1 MTKHLK
7 YILISLLAL
16 STHTAGAQNDSVF
29 VVHDSELDTDAVI
42 GIPESMMADI
52 DSLLMLWNSKQY
64 MFPLPSNETATYL
77 TALTDSDFQ
86 ERLNRIP
93 AIVEMPYNNIVR
105 QFIDQYTGKNNKTI
119 SFCLGAGNFYIP
131 MFEEALA
138 YYDLP
143 FEFKYLPIIESSLN
157 PMARSKAGAVGLWQF
172 MLATGKRYGLE
183 VNSFVDER
191 QDPVKSTWAAARYLK
206 DLYDIYHDWSLV
218 IAAYNYGP
226 GNINKA
232 IHRAGGEA
240 DYWKIYPF
248 LPTETRGY
256 VPAFIAVNYAMQY
269 YCDHHITPMQTQYP
283 IATDTVIIDK
293 MLHFQQVADLC
304 NINIDALRALN
315 PQYKKDIIP
324 GNVKPYALRLPQ
336 ETLLTFIDLEDSVY
350 LHRSD
355 ELLKRRTKIEIP
367 NEVAT
372 PSGSK
377 PKTIRVRKGEN
388 LGSIAAK
395 YKTTV
400 AKLRKLN
407 GLKNNNIRAGQKLR
421 IR

>member
-1 MTKHLK
+1 MTKILK
-7 YILISLLAL
+7 YTLLFLLFISVQ
-16 STHTAGAQNDSVF
+16 TANSQNDSVL
-29 VVHDSELDTDAVI
+29 VVHDNALDADETI
-42 GIPESMMADI
+42 GIPEGMLADI
-52 DSLLMLWNSKQY
+52 DSLLMQWNSKQY
-64 MFPLPSNETATYL
+64 MFPQSASEPATYL
-77 TALTDSDFQ
+77 TAFTDSDYQ

-93 AIVEMPYNNIVR
+93 AIVEMPYNSVVR
-105 QFIDQYTGKNNKTI
+105 KFIDQYTSKNSKTI

-131 MFEEALA
+131 LFEEALA

-157 PMARSKAGAVGLWQF
+157 PTARSKAGAIGLWQF

-183 VNSFVDER
+183 VNSLVDER

-226 GNINKA
+226 GNVNKA

-256 VPAFIAVNYAMQY
+256 VPSFIAVNYIMQY
-269 YCDHHITPMQTQYP
+269 YCDHHIQPMQTQYP
-283 IATDTVIIDK
+283 IATDTVMIHQN
-293 MLHFQQVADLC
+293 LHFQQVADLC
-304 NINIDALRALN
+304 NINLDALRALN
-315 PQYKKDIIP
+315 PQYKKDIVP
-324 GNVKPYALRLPQ
+324 GTVKPYPLRLPQ

-350 LHRSD
+350 NHRTD
-355 ELLKRRTKIEIP
+355 ELMKRRTKVEIP
-367 NEVAT
+367 KEVASKSTT
-372 PSGSK
+372 PQ
-377 PKTIRVRKGEN
+377 TIRVRKGDN
-388 LGSIAAK
+388 LGTIAAR
-395 YKTTV
+395 YHTTV
-400 AKLRKLN
+400 AKIKKLN

>member
-1 MTKHLK
+1 
-7 YILISLLAL
+7 
-16 STHTAGAQNDSVF
+16 V
-29 VVHDSELDTDAVI
+29 
-42 GIPESMMADI
+42 
-52 DSLLMLWNSKQY
+52 
-64 MFPLPSNETATYL
+64 
-77 TALTDSDFQ
+77 
-86 ERLNRIP
+86 
-93 AIVEMPYNNIVR
+93 
-105 QFIDQYTGKNNKTI
+105 
-119 SFCLGAGNFYIP
+119 
-131 MFEEALA
+131 
-138 YYDLP
+138 
-143 FEFKYLPIIESSLN
+143 
-157 PMARSKAGAVGLWQF
+157 
-172 MLATGKRYGLE
+172 
-183 VNSFVDER
+183 
-191 QDPVKSTWAAARYLK
+191 
-206 DLYDIYHDWSLV
+206 
-218 IAAYNYGP
+218 
-226 GNINKA
+226 NKA

-355 ELLKRRTKIEIP
+355 ELLKRRTKVDIP
-367 NEVAT
+367 KETAT

-407 GLKNNNIRAGQKLR
+407 GLNNNNIRAGQKLR

>member
-1 MTKHLK
+1 MTHIKTFFA
-7 YILISLLAL
+7 SLFLAFVS
-16 STHTAGAQNDSVF
+16 STATTAQNDSILII
-29 VVHDSELDTDAVI
+29 HDNALDADEAI
-42 GIPESMMADI
+42 GLPNGMLADI

-64 MFPLPSNETATYL
+64 IFPQPTTETPAYL

-86 ERLNRIP
+86 ERLNRLP
-93 AIVEMPYNNIVR
+93 AIIEMPYNSVVR
-105 QFIDQYTGKNNKTI
+105 QFIDQYTNRLNKTI

-143 FEFKYLPIIESSLN
+143 FELKYLPIIESSLN
-157 PMARSKAGAVGLWQF
+157 PTARSKAGAVGLWQF

-206 DLYDIYHDWSLV
+206 DLYEIYHDWNLV

-226 GNINKA
+226 GNVNKA
-232 IHRAGGEA
+232 IHRAGDEA
-240 DYWKIYPF
+240 DYWKIYPY

-269 YCDHHITPMQTQYP
+269 YCDHHILPMQTQYP
-283 IATDTVIIDK
+283 IATDTVVVNQSV
-293 MLHFQQVADLC
+293 HFQQIADLC
-304 NINIDALRALN
+304 NINIEALRSLN

-324 GNVKPYALRLPQ
+324 GNVKPYSLRLPQ
-336 ETLLTFIDLEDSVY
+336 ETLLTFIDLEDSIY
-350 LHRSD
+350 NHRAS
-355 ELLKRRTKIEIP
+355 EFNKRR
-367 NEVAT
+367 AT
-372 PSGSK
+372 VELPKDAVSK
-377 PKTIRVRKGEN
+377 SKSPTTIKVRNGDN
-388 LGSIAAK
+388 LGSIARR
-395 YKTTV
+395 YNTTV
-400 AKLRKLN
+400 AKIKKLN